1 MQILKTH
8 YHQDIKTLENKTIF
22 TRLATRSIA
31 LQGNSILLMYTQRYE
46 DYSLP
51 GGGLDEEEDK
61 IAGMIRELSEETGA
75 KDITNIQAF
84 GVYEEYRPWYK
95 PDYDIQHMISYC
107 YTCEVN
113 KELGSSNLESYEI
126 KNGMKAI
133 WVNIHEA
140 IQHNKKTIATSEKKG
155 MSIER
160 ETFLLELIADKYDL
174 IK

>member
-8 YHQDIKTLENKTIF
+8 YHPDIKTLENKSVF
-22 TRLATRSIA
+22 TRLATRCITI
-31 LQGNSILLMYTQRYE
+31 QGDRILLMYTQRYE

-51 GGGLDEEEDK
+51 GGGLDAGEDK
-61 IAGMIRELSEETGA
+61 IEGMIRELTEETGA
-75 KDITNIQAF
+75 QNIKNIKPF
-84 GVYEEYRPWYK
+84 GAYEEYRPWYK
-95 PDYDIQHMISYC
+95 SDYDIQHMISYC

-113 KELGSSNLESYEI
+113 QELGKSSLESYEI

-140 IQHNKKTIATSEKKG
+140 IQHNQKTMATSDKKG

-160 ETFLLELIADKYDL
+160 ETFLLQLIAKN
-174 IK
+174 II